1 MATSKYYN
9 FPLPKYWGLGFNT
22 RIPKYGLAKNSYKRK
37 TACKFGVS
45 KRKSKSGYRRC
56 LKNKRSKS
64 PKRRS
69 VRRSVRRS
77 KRRSACKFGVN
88 KITKKCLKSP
98 RRKTS
103 KKRSYKKKRSYS
115 PRRRR

>member
-1 MATSKYYN
+1 MATSKYYS

-37 TACKFGVS
+37 TSCKFGVS

-64 PKRRS
+64 PKKRS
-69 VRRSVRRS
+69 VKRSVRRS

-98 RRKTS
+98 RKKS